1 MSTPAPDGLQRQID
15 FYVRK
20 ADHYD
25 RSFWSM
31 GDRENRNHFKK
42 IQAISD
48 ALGITASSTGSVLEV
63 GTGTGLHARW
73 FLERTK
79 MSYRGLDV
87 SVPMLE
93 IARQRVTEWTD
104 RAQLT
109 VGDAQLL
116 PFPDGAFDAA
126 FCAATLHHLQD
137 PSKGVSEVARVVRPG
152 GRVALME
159 PNWKYPTVLVYSASV
174 REEWNTFKIN
184 PRRLRE
190 WASAAGVTD
199 IAMTPVLYTPPQPK
213 SFTRFFEWVDRTM
226 PSVPVL
232 RALSITM
239 LLSGRK
245 I

>member
-1 MSTPAPDGLQRQID
+1 MTTPAEGGLQRQID

-20 ADHYD
+20 ADSYD

-31 GDRENRNHFKK
+31 GQRENRNHFKK

-48 ALGITASSTGSVLEV
+48 ALGVTSSSTGSVLEV
-63 GTGTGLHARW
+63 GTGTGLHAHW
-73 FLERTK
+73 FLERT
-79 MSYRGLDV
+79 STTYCGLDV
-87 SVPMLE
+87 SVPMLA
-93 IARQRVTEWTD
+93 IAKQRVAAWGD
-104 RAQLT
+104 RVRLT
-109 VGDAQLL
+109 VGDAQRL
-116 PFPDGAFDAA
+116 PFPDGSFDAA

-137 PSKGVSEVARVVRPG
+137 PAQGVREVARVVRPG

-184 PRRLRE
+184 PRRLAE
-190 WASAAGVTD
+190 WASSAGVTD
-199 IAMTPVLYTPPQPK
+199 ITVTPVLYTPPQPK
-213 SFTRFFEWVDRTM
+213 RLERVFDYVDRTM
-226 PSVPVL
+226 PKVPGL

-239 LLSGRK
+239 LLSGRR